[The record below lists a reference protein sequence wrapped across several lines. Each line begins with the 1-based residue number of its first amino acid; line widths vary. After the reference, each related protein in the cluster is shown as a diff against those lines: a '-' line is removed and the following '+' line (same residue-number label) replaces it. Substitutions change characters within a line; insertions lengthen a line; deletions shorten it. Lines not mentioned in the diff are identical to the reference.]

1 MEPPPPEQRPLP
13 DLRILQANERTFLA
27 WVRTGLGLVV
37 IGFGLTRLNA
47 WLDADLT
54 GSPLW
59 TYALGIAFAV
69 LGLGVIPIA
78 AWRHTRIYRNLCADR
93 PVLPTPHLAIG
104 LAIALVSLGAL
115 MLILVLADG
124 H

>member
-1 MEPPPPEQRPLP
+1 MEPAPPTERPLP

-37 IGFGLTRLNA
+37 IGLGLTRLNA

-54 GSPLW
+54 GSPIW
-59 TYALGIAFAV
+59 TYALGIAFAA
-69 LGLGVIPIA
+69 LGLAVIPIA

-93 PVLPTPHLAIG
+93 PVLPTPRLAVG
-104 LAIALVSLGAL
+104 LAIALASLGVLTLA
-115 MLILVLADG
+115 LVLAAG